1 MAPNFPSQSGTKTG
15 GRGSTCSGSSHCSQN
30 SNEAIS
36 RLNSKPIKRGRMKLE
51 SEAAKAENI
60 KLNGCNLDN
69 SKIQVGIGAIKRNL
83 RSRTVRSVGSLP
95 AHPVNVAC
103 QAHTNNNGIK
113 IGMRLRNHKTLE
125 HAPETTTI
133 LPMKKSTSVDANS
146 KTDCETISTTTG
158 LSDVYEFNDSDSED
172 STRLSRTVTVPDE
185 EREKIKPIPS
195 FEPPSRSVSQIT
207 IPTSPSGR
215 LKLTLRM
222 KRSPVL
228 DEVIESGNAM
238 GINQKDFQQRTMP
251 VYEVFRAEG
260 LEGDSEEKACLRRT
274 SRRRNSSTASV
285 SPTSGMPTTTKRLR
299 LIFGNESR
307 TIDLE
312 AASTSK

>member
-1 MAPNFPSQSGTKTG
+1 MAPNFPSRSATKTG

-30 SNEAIS
+30 SDEANS
-36 RLNSKPIKRGRMKLE
+36 RIGSKPNKRGRMKPE
-51 SEAAKAENI
+51 NEMAKAENL
-60 KLNGCNLDN
+60 KVNGCNLDN
-69 SKIQVGIGAIKRNL
+69 SKIQVGVGVIKRNL
-83 RSRTVRSVGSLP
+83 RSRTVRSINSP
-95 AHPVNVAC
+95 AHPVSIVSE
-103 QAHTNNNGIK
+103 AHANNNGIK

-125 HAPETTTI
+125 HAPETTTL

-172 STRLSRTVTVPDE
+172 SSAISRTVTVPDS
-185 EREKIKPIPS
+185 EREKVKPIPL
-195 FEPPSRSVSQIT
+195 FEPLNRSVSQIT

-238 GINQKDFQQRTMP
+238 GINQKDFQQRLMP

-260 LEGDSEEKACLRRT
+260 LEGDLEEKACLRRT
-274 SRRRNSSTASV
+274 SRRQNSSTASL
-285 SPTSGMPTTTKRLR
+285 SPTSGMPSTTKRLR